1 MTNFLALPSPKN
13 RNDKRR
19 RLGAVFYHFPWAENC
34 GLILGKMLPHTVAL
48 ARPLKQQKQ
57 TKTLRRLSLKSHLDI
72 ILLPFGEY
80 HQNFEKR
87 QRDYK

>member
-1 MTNFLALPSPKN
+1 
-13 RNDKRR
+13 
-19 RLGAVFYHFPWAENC
+19 
-34 GLILGKMLPHTVAL
+34 MLPHTVAL